1 MDLTCYNSYYEVNL
15 SVLEENFKKISRF
28 IAPAQV
34 IPVLKADAYGMG
46 ALEIARVLTE
56 RCGCRTLACSQTYEG
71 LVLREGGITDAE
83 ILIMGPVLH
92 DTLPHAVRWDMQI
105 PLFTPERVRSLSRE
119 AARQGKTVK
128 AQIKIETGLNRIGA
142 WPGKQLQEVIDALHQ
157 CPNIQVVGVFT
168 HFAQAETPE
177 DAFTKEQ
184 FAVFKEGVA
193 QLEEAGF
200 HLSYIHCCNTGASE
214 WYREALDFS
223 THIRA
228 GSLVLGYSDIADGS
242 NPMGLQEMLS
252 WRTTA
257 SFIRHVEPGETVS
270 YDRLFKAEKP
280 TDIAVVSVGF
290 ADGILCAMARSHGP
304 VLVND
309 QRAHYVDTC
318 MDQCFVDVTGL
329 DCRVGDPVTLWGYS
343 PSGRAFLSPQELSK
357 YGQVYTAYTSQRPDR
372 IGRIYIG

>member
-142 WPGKQLQEVIDALHQ
+142 WSGKQLQEVIDALHQ
-157 CPNIQVVGVFT
+157 CPNIQVVGAFT

-177 DAFTKEQ
+177 DAFTK
-184 FAVFKEGVA
+184 
-193 QLEEAGF
+193 
-200 HLSYIHCCNTGASE
+200 
-214 WYREALDFS
+214 
-223 THIRA
+223 
-228 GSLVLGYSDIADGS
+228 
-242 NPMGLQEMLS
+242 
-252 WRTTA
+252 
-257 SFIRHVEPGETVS
+257 
-270 YDRLFKAEKP
+270 
-280 TDIAVVSVGF
+280 
-290 ADGILCAMARSHGP
+290 
-304 VLVND
+304 
-309 QRAHYVDTC
+309 
-318 MDQCFVDVTGL
+318 
-329 DCRVGDPVTLWGYS
+329 
-343 PSGRAFLSPQELSK
+343 
-357 YGQVYTAYTSQRPDR
+357 
-372 IGRIYIG
+372 

>member
-56 RCGCRTLACSQTYEG
+56 RCGCKTLACSQTYEG

-157 CPNIQVVGVFT
+157 CPNIQVVGAFT

-252 WRTTA
+252 WR
-257 SFIRHVEPGETVS
+257 S
-270 YDRLFKAEKP
+270 YP
-280 TDIAVVSVGF
+280 
-290 ADGILCAMARSHGP
+290 
-304 VLVND
+304 
-309 QRAHYVDTC
+309 
-318 MDQCFVDVTGL
+318 
-329 DCRVGDPVTLWGYS
+329 
-343 PSGRAFLSPQELSK
+343 
-357 YGQVYTAYTSQRPDR
+357 
-372 IGRIYIG
+372 

>member
-157 CPNIQVVGVFT
+157 CPNIQVVGAFT
-168 HFAQAETPE
+168 HFAQAKTPSQ
-177 DAFTKEQ
+177 KNSLLCS
-184 FAVFKEGVA
+184 K
-193 QLEEAGF
+193 
-200 HLSYIHCCNTGASE
+200 
-214 WYREALDFS
+214 
-223 THIRA
+223 RA
-228 GSLVLGYSDIADGS
+228 
-242 NPMGLQEMLS
+242 
-252 WRTTA
+252 
-257 SFIRHVEPGETVS
+257 
-270 YDRLFKAEKP
+270 
-280 TDIAVVSVGF
+280 
-290 ADGILCAMARSHGP
+290 
-304 VLVND
+304 
-309 QRAHYVDTC
+309 
-318 MDQCFVDVTGL
+318 
-329 DCRVGDPVTLWGYS
+329 S
-343 PSGRAFLSPQELSK
+343 PSLKKPDFICPISTAAIRELPSGTGK
-357 YGQVYTAYTSQRPDR
+357 RWTFPPTS
-372 IGRIYIG
+372 GLAAWC

>member
-128 AQIKIETGLNRIGA
+128 AQIKIETGR
-142 WPGKQLQEVIDALHQ
+142 
-157 CPNIQVVGVFT
+157 
-168 HFAQAETPE
+168 
-177 DAFTKEQ
+177 
-184 FAVFKEGVA
+184 
-193 QLEEAGF
+193 
-200 HLSYIHCCNTGASE
+200 TGS
-214 WYREALDFS
+214 
-223 THIRA
+223 
-228 GSLVLGYSDIADGS
+228 
-242 NPMGLQEMLS
+242 
-252 WRTTA
+252 
-257 SFIRHVEPGETVS
+257 EPGLESSFRKSSTPFTS
-270 YDRLFKAEKP
+270 AP
-280 TDIAVVSVGF
+280 TF
-290 ADGILCAMARSHGP
+290 R
-304 VLVND
+304 
-309 QRAHYVDTC
+309 
-318 MDQCFVDVTGL
+318 
-329 DCRVGDPVTLWGYS
+329 
-343 PSGRAFLSPQELSK
+343 
-357 YGQVYTAYTSQRPDR
+357 
-372 IGRIYIG
+372 

>member
-1 MDLTCYNSYYEVNL
+1 
-15 SVLEENFKKISRF
+15 
-28 IAPAQV
+28 
-34 IPVLKADAYGMG
+34 MG

-157 CPNIQVVGVFT
+157 CPNIQVV
-168 HFAQAETPE
+168 ARSPISPRRRRRKTPSQR
-177 DAFTKEQ
+177 TVRCVQ
-184 FAVFKEGVA
+184 RGVA

-223 THIRA
+223 THIRLA
-228 GSLVLGYSDIADGS
+228 A
-242 NPMGLQEMLS
+242 
-252 WRTTA
+252 W
-257 SFIRHVEPGETVS
+257 
-270 YDRLFKAEKP
+270 
-280 TDIAVVSVGF
+280 
-290 ADGILCAMARSHGP
+290 C
-304 VLVND
+304 
-309 QRAHYVDTC
+309 
-318 MDQCFVDVTGL
+318 
-329 DCRVGDPVTLWGYS
+329 
-343 PSGRAFLSPQELSK
+343 
-357 YGQVYTAYTSQRPDR
+357 
-372 IGRIYIG
+372 